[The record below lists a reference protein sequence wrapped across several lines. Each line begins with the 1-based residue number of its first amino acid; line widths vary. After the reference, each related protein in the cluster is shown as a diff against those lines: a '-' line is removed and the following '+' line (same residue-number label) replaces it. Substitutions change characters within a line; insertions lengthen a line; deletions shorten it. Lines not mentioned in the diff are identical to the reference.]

1 MKFTFKYISKI
12 IQRLTAFIGLPLI
25 FVFISYF
32 VIFLILNPIIAPMMS
47 LSSMLFGDKVPSF
60 SSVDVTDDAV
70 DFINVG
76 EYQDPV
82 IHVSDIKLPEIGKK
96 YAHITIPN
104 TGVDCDVYYGD
115 AMKIIR
121 NGPGQV
127 EGSKLPGFGSTTL
140 VAAHVKTHFKG
151 LQYVNIGDTIYYT
164 TTYGA
169 YEYQVTDIMVVNA
182 KNAQVAYDLRAN
194 YDNLVLYTCYPF
206 HAVAF
211 RAERYFVCAK
221 MISGPKIDVVAK
233 EEGDVK

>member
-1 MKFTFKYISKI
+1 MKSDLKLKSKI
-12 IQRLTAFIGLPLI
+12 FQRLAAFFGLPLI

-32 VIFLILNPIIAPMMS
+32 VIFLIFNPIVAPMMS
-47 LSSMLFGDKVPSF
+47 LGSMLFGDKIPTF
-60 SSVDVTDDAV
+60 SSLEVSDDDVTFV
-70 DFINVG
+70 NVG
-76 EYQDPV
+76 EKQDTV
-82 IHVSDIKLPEIGKK
+82 IHVSEIKFPKVGQK

-121 NGPGQV
+121 KGPGQF

-140 VAAHVKTHFKG
+140 VAAHVTTHFKG

-169 YEYQVTDIMVVNA
+169 YEYEVTDILVVNA
-182 KNAQVAYDLRAN
+182 KNAKVAYDLRAD

-221 MISGPKIDVVAK
+221 MVSGPKIDVVEK
-233 EEGDVK
+233 EEGVAK

>member
-1 MKFTFKYISKI
+1 MKSALNLITKI
-12 IQRLTAFIGLPLI
+12 TQRLAAFFGLPLI
-25 FVFISYF
+25 FVFISYL
-32 VIFLILNPIIAPMMS
+32 VMFLILNPVVAPMMS
-47 LSSMLFGDKVPSF
+47 LGSMLFGNKMPSF
-60 SSVDVTDDAV
+60 SSMEVSDDDV
-70 DFINVG
+70 DFVNVG
-76 EYQDPV
+76 EKQDPV
-82 IHVSDIKLPEIGKK
+82 IHVSEIKFPKVGKK

-115 AMKIIR
+115 DMKIIR
-121 NGPGQV
+121 KGPGQF

-140 VAAHVKTHFKG
+140 VAAHVTTHFKG
-151 LQYVNIGDTIYYT
+151 LQYVNIGDKIYYT

-169 YEYQVTDIMVVNA
+169 YEYEVTDILVVKA
-182 KNAQVAYDLRAN
+182 KNAKVAYDLRAN

-221 MISGPKIDVVAK
+221 MISGPKIDVRAK